1 MLDRLLNFM
10 KALNYI
16 LLAGDRGKTPALVI
30 LDLPVAFDT
39 STRVSK
45 AGKLCAAIELF

>member
-1 MLDRLLNFM
+1 M

-30 LDLPVAFDT
+30 LHLPMAFDT
-39 STRVSK
+39 TTPVSK
-45 AGKLCAAIELF
+45 AGKLCAAIKLF